1 MKHYFILDERLGIEV
16 PDLQE
21 DWDKIPKQDQQHI
34 LLKWESIRG
43 HIPDR
48 IQELEQTI
56 NQKQHQLDHEADFG
70 TSCRLNSEI
79 ANLASV
85 INDLWLWYRIHQDI
99 SAEKTHS

>member
-1 MKHYFILDERLGIEV
+1 MKQYFILNERLGIEV

-21 DWDKIPKQDQQHI
+21 DWGEIPDKDQQYI

-43 HIPDR
+43 YIPDR

-56 NQKQHQLDHEADFG
+56 NQKQHQLNHEADFEV
-70 TSCRLNSEI
+70 SCRLNSEI

-99 SAEKTHS
+99 STEKTHS